1 MKISHSYFVMVVLA
15 LSFVFV
21 GCSQDVS
28 TSEESQLVV
37 EGWIDAGGFPIVKL
51 TKTIPLG
58 KDELSLDSLSRYM
71 DRWAKITIS
80 DGERTEVLVGRYD
93 KRYFP
98 PFIYTTYDMRGVE
111 GREYVLRVEASDGKV
126 AEAKTRIPVSAK
138 IDSFRVEPT
147 DVDSLFQLYAY
158 TSFRG
163 KCKLFTQTVGSQNE
177 MYSAELGLFD
187 DGMIGEEGRISVKRG
202 RDNLQKDFTPFFK
215 ENEIVRVKFSS
226 LGEEGYAFW
235 RSFEDM
241 AALSRIPLMPVNS
254 NLKSNVQGALGYWL
268 GYGSSFYEV
277 KIKVGENIK
286 IQ

>member
-28 TSEESQLVV
+28 TSDESQLVV

-71 DRWAKITIS
+71 DRWAKVTIS

-111 GREYVLRVEASDGKV
+111 GREYALRVEASDGKV

-163 KCKLFTQTVGSQNE
+163 KCKL
-177 MYSAELGLFD
+177 LRRL
-187 DGMIGEEGRISVKRG
+187 
-202 RDNLQKDFTPFFK
+202 
-215 ENEIVRVKFSS
+215 
-226 LGEEGYAFW
+226 
-235 RSFEDM
+235 
-241 AALSRIPLMPVNS
+241 
-254 NLKSNVQGALGYWL
+254 
-268 GYGSSFYEV
+268 
-277 KIKVGENIK
+277 
-286 IQ
+286 

>member
-1 MKISHSYFVMVVLA
+1 
-15 LSFVFV
+15 
-21 GCSQDVS
+21 
-28 TSEESQLVV
+28 
-37 EGWIDAGGFPIVKL
+37 
-51 TKTIPLG
+51 
-58 KDELSLDSLSRYM
+58 M
-71 DRWAKITIS
+71 DRWAKVTIS

-111 GREYVLRVEASDGKV
+111 GREYALRVEASDGKV

-163 KCKLFTQTVGSQNE
+163 KCKLFTQTVESQNE

-187 DGMIGEEGRISVKRG
+187 DGMIGAEGRISVKRG

-277 KIKVGENIK
+277 RIKVTSGR
-286 IQ
+286 

>member
-1 MKISHSYFVMVVLA
+1 MH
-15 LSFVFV
+15 
-21 GCSQDVS
+21 
-28 TSEESQLVV
+28 
-37 EGWIDAGGFPIVKL
+37 FPRKKL

-80 DGERTEVLVGRYD
+80 DGERTEVLAGRYD

-98 PFIYTTYDMRGVE
+98 PFIYTTFDMRGVE

-158 TSFRG
+158 TSYRG
-163 KCKLFTQTVGSQNE
+163 KCKLFTQTVGNQNE

>member
-1 MKISHSYFVMVVLA
+1 MKISHNSLVIIVLA
-15 LSFVFV
+15 LSFIFV

-28 TSEESQLVV
+28 TSDESQLVV

-80 DGERTEVLVGRYD
+80 DGERTEVLAGRYD

-98 PFIYTTYDMRGVE
+98 PFIYTTYDMRGKE
-111 GREYVLRVEASDGKV
+111 GREYSLRVEASDGKV

-138 IDSFRVEPT
+138 IDSFRVEST

-158 TSFRG
+158 TSYRG
-163 KCKLFTQTVGSQNE
+163 KCKLFTQTVGNQNE

-277 KIKVGENIK
+277 RIKVTSGR
-286 IQ
+286 